1 MKICS
6 LLLLFIVTLHAQ
18 DKSGTW
24 AQKRTIPRWA
34 QQEFKSHSLG
44 RNYAVTYQLYPSY
57 FRGDFNGD
65 GRRDA
70 VILVAQNSTGKLG
83 MLFIHG
89 KYPQDMRTA
98 YYILGAGKAFGFGDD
113 IKAITSWSFIPESKA
128 DQMLGTR
135 GLPAFSGDV
144 IKTER
149 KDGTKGLIYW
159 SGRRYEW
166 FRLGK

>member
-113 IKAITSWSFIPESKA
+113 MDRPLIKSDGSYTYFAA
-128 DQMLGTR
+128 DIAYHRDKRAR
-135 GLPAFSGDV
+135 GWRHHRDRRA
-144 IKTER
+144 
-149 KDGTKGLIYW
+149 
-159 SGRRYEW
+159 GRY
-166 FRLGK
+166 